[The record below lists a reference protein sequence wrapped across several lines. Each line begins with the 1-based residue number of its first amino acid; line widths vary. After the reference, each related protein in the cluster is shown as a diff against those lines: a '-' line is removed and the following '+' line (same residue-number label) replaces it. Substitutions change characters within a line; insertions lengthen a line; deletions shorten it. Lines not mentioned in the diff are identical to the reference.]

1 VSGSRS
7 AIAFGL
13 ILGLSV
19 ALLLWWTIFQL
30 LASDELAAA
39 GARLASGDVHG
50 AARALGAD
58 GVPDLP
64 ALAARRATMFAS
76 EGVFFG
82 LVLTALTWLY
92 VASVRREAS
101 ARALQDRF
109 LAGATHELKTPLA
122 TMRLLLESMRDDR
135 VPAEK
140 RGKWLATGLLE
151 AERLER
157 GLDNVLTAAGLR
169 AARPKTTRSSGNL
182 ADDVQAAVAS
192 MRGRALAGGI
202 TIEATVDDDATW
214 QRDAAAIQLV
224 LRNLLD
230 NAIKFSPTGSTVQV
244 GARAHAGRV
253 HFEVRDHG
261 RGLDATEQAHA
272 FEPFWRGSDGASG
285 GTGLGLHLVQQFV
298 AAHDGTVHVHS
309 DGRDRG
315 CTFSLR
321 LPMGTTE

>member
-1 VSGSRS
+1 MSGSRS

-30 LASDELAAA
+30 LASGELAAA
-39 GARLASGDVHG
+39 GARLAQGDVQG
-50 AARALGAD
+50 AARALGAAD
-58 GVPDLP
+58 VPDLP
-64 ALAARRATMFAS
+64 ALAARRAWMFAS

-82 LVLTALTWLY
+82 LVLSALTWLY
-92 VASVRREAS
+92 VASVRREAN

-122 TMRLLLESMRDDR
+122 TMRLLLESLRDGR

-140 RGKWLATGLLE
+140 RDKWLATGLFE

-169 AARPKTTRSSGNL
+169 ATRPKAKRTPGDL
-182 ADDVQAAVAS
+182 AVDVATAVEA
-192 MRGRALAGGI
+192 MRGRALAGGV
-202 TIEATVDDDATW
+202 TLEVDCDGAATW
-214 QRDAAAIQLV
+214 LRDAAAIQLV
-224 LRNLLD
+224 VRNLLD
-230 NAIKFSPTGSTVQV
+230 NAIKFSPAGATVRV
-244 GARAHAGRV
+244 RAGVRDGIAHL
-253 HFEVRDHG
+253 EVRDQG
-261 RGLDATEQAHA
+261 RGLDSNEKVHA
-272 FEPFWRGSDGASG
+272 FEPFWRGSDAASG

-298 AAHDGTVHVHS
+298 QAHDGSVCVHS

-315 CTFSLR
+315 CTFTLQ
-321 LPMGTTE
+321 LPIGARS